1 VIHSSSQI
9 FLNSKWVKIKMKFY
23 KHIVLLIIVFFC
35 LGFNSSLFAQ
45 EEKEQIVY
53 YQMEPLDDSLFI
65 HIQEA
70 LFIDPPD
77 PKAEIIVDLRDVN
90 NQTISIKSVLYPFL
104 ALSPELRARVITY
117 PFKLNLEEDITY
129 SSVFTRVVQKIR
141 LGKVLTPPTKM
152 QISPTLGYV
161 NPFFQLQGGERM
173 GLALKQD
180 VGLSLGIGTP
190 YSGALETNYIEAN
203 FHILGVK
210 GGIFGH
216 VDAIIEAVK
225 NQNQNNIIV
234 SEGYQVNYV
243 LPFGNFFE
251 FGYLKATAK
260 LDDEKLQSYL
270 NESAGTVVLDKDS
283 NKVKYEARII
293 DNNQSFI
300 NWELRYPVSVLG
312 STRGRFYLAQYL
324 DEWHFGFAFR
334 ELSLA
339 GSTFDL
345 SFDGMPSSKYRELQY
360 NINLLVQ
367 KIMEGWGFSAFSIG
381 PSISLSTL
389 DTGSF
394 GITKIFVNL
403 RFKVGTS
410 L

>member
-1 VIHSSSQI
+1 
-9 FLNSKWVKIKMKFY
+9 MKSY
-23 KHIVLLIIVFFC
+23 KHIVLFLILISVI
-35 LGFNSSLFAQ
+35 GFKNSLFAQ
-45 EEKEQIVY
+45 EETEQIVY

-65 HIQEA
+65 KIQEV

-77 PKAEIIVDLRDVN
+77 PKAEIVVDLRDAN

-104 ALSPELRARVITY
+104 AVTPELRARIITY

-141 LGKVLTPPTKM
+141 LGKVLQPPTKM

-161 NPFFQLQGGERM
+161 NPFLQLQGGERL

-180 VGLSLGIGTP
+180 VGLSIGIGTP
-190 YSGALETNYIEAN
+190 YSGSLETNFMEAN
-203 FHILGVK
+203 FHILGLRA
-210 GGIFGH
+210 GIFSH
-216 VDAIIEAVK
+216 IDAMIQAMK
-225 NQNQNNIIV
+225 DQNQNTIIV
-234 SEGYQVNYV
+234 SEGFQVNYV

-251 FGYLKATAK
+251 FGYLKATSK
-260 LDDEKLQSYL
+260 IGESKRQSYL
-270 NESAGTVVLDKDS
+270 AETEGTTVIKNDTI
-283 NKVKYEARII
+283 KYQARII
-293 DNNQSFI
+293 DNNQSYL
-300 NWELRYPVSVLG
+300 NWELRYPVSILG
-312 STRGRFYLAQYL
+312 STRGRAYLAQYL

-339 GSTFDL
+339 GSTFDFA
-345 SFDGMPSSKYRELQY
+345 FDGMPGSKYREPQY
-360 NINLLVQ
+360 NLNLLVQ

-389 DTGSF
+389 NTGSF
-394 GITKIFVNL
+394 GITKIFINL
-403 RFKVGTS
+403 RFKIGTS